1 MKNKEYNQWYWKLY
15 RWFKWDA
22 KHAHRDISSGFK
34 NLWRWFPIIWKDRD
48 WDHHFIFET
57 LRFKINNTANYIE
70 SRKRYVGWE
79 EDVRYMR
86 ICVKL
91 IDRVQSDYYV
101 DEMYNYW
108 ETKMKMVPM
117 ENGNSSV
124 EFDDIKNNL
133 SIYFSKYPNDKRRT
147 LKSKRSK
154 NVGDSDKSLAILM
167 SFMRQERARKILF
180 DIMSNKIERWW
191 D

>member
-1 MKNKEYNQWYWKLY
+1 MEKEYNQWYWKLY
-15 RWFKWDA
+15 RWLKWDA
-22 KHAHRDISSGFK
+22 KHFHRNVAQGFK
-34 NLWRWFPIIWKDRD
+34 NLWKWFPIIWKDRD

-57 LRFKINNTANYIE
+57 LRFKIDNTANYIE
-70 SRKRYVGWE
+70 SKKRYVGWE

-91 IDRVQSDYYV
+91 IDRVQSDHYV
-101 DEMYNYW
+101 DEMHNYW
-108 ETKMKMVPM
+108 ETKMKMEPM
-117 ENGNSSV
+117 ENGNSSL
-124 EFDDIKNNL
+124 EFDDVKNDL
-133 SIYFSKYPNDKRRT
+133 SIYLSKYPNDKRRT

-167 SFMRQERARKILF
+167 SFMRQERARKLLF
-180 DIMSNKIERWW
+180 DIMGDKIERWW

>member
-1 MKNKEYNQWYWKLY
+1 MENKEYNQWYWKLY

-22 KHAHRDISSGFK
+22 KYAHRNIALGFK
-34 NLWRWFPIIWKDRD
+34 NLWRWLPIIWKDRD
-48 WDHHFIFET
+48 WDHHFIFEN
-57 LRFKINNTANYIE
+57 LRFKIDNTANYIE
-70 SRKRYVGWE
+70 SKKRYVGWE

-91 IDRVQSDYYV
+91 IDRIQSDYYT
-101 DEMYNYW
+101 DEMHNYW
-108 ETKMKMVPM
+108 ETKMRLEPM
-117 ENGNSSV
+117 ENGKSSL
-124 EFDDIKNNL
+124 EFDDVKNDL
-133 SIYFSKYPNDKRRT
+133 SIYLSKYPNDKRRT

-167 SFMRQERARKILF
+167 SFMRQERARKLLF